1 MVKFGKIVCGTLIVP
16 LLSPGYIVID
26 GKKVYNPT
34 TEQLTAAGYLPII
47 ETEPEEIEGKTAEAY
62 YELSEDGTEIIQQW
76 NYIDVPEPELEPAN
90 AEE

>member
-34 TEQLTAAGYLPII
+34 TEQLSAAGYLPVI

-62 YELSEDGTEIIQQW
+62 YELSEDGTEIIQRW
-76 NYIDVPEPELEPAN
+76 NYIDIPESEPEPAN